1 MSNQAAFD
9 RLDRLR
15 KMSQE
20 RPGTSGFSRYDIE
33 AIQMAVDVLDLLVY
47 ADRSHEGNLIMLH
60 TADSAKPKTLV
71 IGRNEKHYGETC
83 FECFVK
89 AARTLQA
96 LKSQADERSFN
107 QKKG

>member
-20 RPGTSGFSRYDIE
+20 RPGTSGYSRADLE

-47 ADRSHEGNLIMLH
+47 TDRSHEGNLIMLH
-60 TADSAKPKTLV
+60 TADSTKPKTLV

-89 AARTLQA
+89 AAKNLQN